1 MIMQALIY
9 YGPDFL
15 MAVLSCWLGLSLLV
29 RAPRDRTT
37 RAFAWFCLWLA
48 VYGMTA
54 ILPRLTPETG
64 VQQMFDRAQLIA
76 TVLTPPAFLH
86 FILYLVADRYA
97 TAVRRFLPS
106 LCYTTGLL
114 LALYAALGDVTFGQ
128 MTAIGVRTEPV
139 LAAPWTALAWFWIAQ
154 RSLPL
159 LLAVILMRMNY
170 RQKLADEQEQL
181 LQRIFE
187 WTAVLGVSGAFMGI
201 IARMLSEYTMPGLL
215 WIISHG
221 VSRTLILIAM
231 VVLAYAMLSYRALLP
246 TRVARRTFFFSMA
259 GSLVTALYVSLLLLL
274 EWQTRRWLQIDM
286 PLVTIL
292 AMVFLVASLNPLSEW
307 FRAEFDRRFY
317 RREFDYGRLVQTLS
331 DDVFQRGELDEQ
343 LHTTL
348 TAVCRALGVREGLIA
363 VATAE
368 GLVIEARYGPTTVD
382 GSLPAVPDI
391 TELQTL
397 TRPWIPWPAAQF
409 LLPLR
414 RGTECLGLMALGPR
428 YSEQTF
434 TTVERG
440 LLDYLSSYLALVI
453 SHAHARAEQQ
463 SVMAHLAEQSRLL
476 EAQQEELAR
485 QTAAATRERE
495 AAAVTPRG
503 LVVYALGSLRVER
516 DGEVITRWG
525 GDKAG
530 THQAEALFAF
540 LFDRRGKGITK
551 DEAAEIIWPDAGDG
565 LNIEKTDSAFHR
577 TLAALRRTL
586 EPDLSRASKSQ
597 MIQYHHGRYWLEPA
611 VVSWCD
617 TEVFVSAV
625 EQGINEFHQG
635 RFDAALMTL
644 RHAVQLYRGDY
655 MDDCP
660 FFGDSY
666 YVEEQREILLARY
679 IQGQLALSVLYELQG
694 RVGEATSAYQ
704 EAEVAYRRVLLL
716 NPDYAQDIAAQ
727 RAAFRTHS
735 AAVVPRMRTG

>member
-1 MIMQALIY
+1 MQALIY

-37 RAFAWFCLWLA
+37 RAFAWFCLWLTI
-48 VYGMTA
+48 YGMTA
-54 ILPRLTPETG
+54 ILPRLTPEIG
-64 VQQMFDRAQLIA
+64 AQQMFDRAQLMA

-86 FILYLVADRYA
+86 FMIYLVANGYI
-97 TAVRRFLPS
+97 TPVRRFLLG
-106 LCYTTGLL
+106 LCYTTGILL
-114 LALYAALGDVTFGQ
+114 TLYALSGEVTFGQ
-128 MTAIGVRTEPV
+128 ITPAGVRTEPV
-139 LAAPWTALAWFWIAQ
+139 LAAPWTALAWFWVAQ

-159 LLAVILMRMNY
+159 LLAVMLMRVDY
-170 RQKLADEQEQL
+170 RQKLADEQEQM

-201 IARMLSEYTMPGLL
+201 VARMLSEYAVPRLL
-215 WIISHG
+215 WIIAHG
-221 VSRTLILIAM
+221 VSRTLILMAM

-259 GSLVTALYVSLLLLL
+259 GSLVTALYVILLLLL

-286 PLVTIL
+286 PLVTIF

-331 DDVFQRGELDEQ
+331 NDVFQRGELDEQ

-348 TAVCRALGVREGLIA
+348 AAVCRALSIREGVIA

-368 GLVIEARYGPTTVD
+368 GLVIEARYGPVTIN
-382 GSLPAVPDI
+382 GILPAMPDI
-391 TELQTL
+391 AELQTL
-397 TRPWIPWPAAQF
+397 TRPWSPWPTAQF

-414 RGTECLGLMALGPR
+414 QGTECLGLMALGPR
-428 YSEQTF
+428 HSEQTF

-463 SVMAHLAEQSRLL
+463 AVMAHLAEQSRLL
-476 EAQQEELAR
+476 EAQKEELAR

-495 AAAVTPRG
+495 AGTGTTTG

-530 THQAEALFAF
+530 TNQAEALFAF

-551 DEAAEIIWPDAGDG
+551 DEAAEIIWPDAGDSV
-565 LNIEKTDSAFHR
+565 NIEKTDSAFHR

-586 EPDLSRASKSQ
+586 EPNLSRASKSQ
-597 MIQYHHGRYWLEPA
+597 MIQYHHGRYWLDPA
-611 VVSWCD
+611 AISWCD
-617 TEVFVSAV
+617 TEAFMAAV
-625 EQGINEFHQG
+625 EQGINEFYQG
-635 RFDAALMTL
+635 SFDAALITL
-644 RHAVQLYRGDY
+644 RHAMQLYRGDY

-660 FFGDSY
+660 FFGDSF
-666 YVEEQREILLARY
+666 YVEEQREILLTRY
-679 IQGQLALSVLYELQG
+679 IHGQLTLSVVYELQG
-694 RVGEATSAYQ
+694 RMGEATSAYQ
-704 EAEVAYRRVLLL
+704 EAEVAYRRVVLI
-716 NPDYAQDIAAQ
+716 NPNYVQDVESQ
-727 RAAFRTHS
+727 RAALRDH
-735 AAVVPRMRTG
+735 AAALIPRMRAG